1 MALNHEFGVIND
13 INNQK
18 TYESYTPDVH
28 DCISVDDHIIENLL
42 KPLSTMKTYFY
53 SLKRPEYGL
62 AYSGITVIPPESLSQ
77 FLDVVISYKD
87 MRQSVNLNELAK
99 KIIQAKEEDKYMIH
113 FGI

>member
-13 INNQK
+13 INYQK
-18 TYESYTPDVH
+18 TYESYTPDEH
-28 DCISVDDHIIENLL
+28 NCISVDDHIIENLL
-42 KPLSTMKTYFY
+42 KPLSTMKTYFH

-62 AYSGITVIPPESLSQ
+62 AYSSITIIPPESLSQ

-87 MRQSVNLNELAK
+87 MRQSVDLNELAK
-99 KIIQAKEEDKYMIH
+99 KIIQAKEENKYMIH